1 MRKKTKKGNYMSRR
15 IGGIEAGGTKMVC
28 AIGNENGEL
37 IDRMSIP
44 TETPQKTLAAM
55 ADYFKDASIDALGIG
70 CFGPLDLDAS
80 SKTYGYITKTPK
92 EGWSNVNVLGFFK
105 KELSVPVAIDTDV
118 NAAMLGEIRKGA
130 AVGCD
135 SAIYITVGTG
145 IGVGV
150 YVNGGLLHGLVHP
163 EAGHILLA
171 RHGSEPCECG
181 NGEFE
186 EGVQTS
192 QGKSDGCKRRIFR
205 GVCPYHTSCFEGLA
219 SGPAIEA
226 RWGKGAKELTE
237 DEKVWELEAFYLAQ
251 AITNYILC
259 YSPQKIVL
267 GGGVMHVEKLFPM
280 IREKVIDMLGG
291 YVQHDKI
298 LKDMDY
304 YIVPTV
310 LGDDSGIVGAMELVR

>member
-1 MRKKTKKGNYMSRR
+1 MSRR

-37 IDRMSIP
+37 IDRISIP
-44 TETPQKTLAAM
+44 TETPQKTLTTM

-70 CFGPLDLDAS
+70 CFGPLNLDAS

-92 EGWSNVNVLGFFK
+92 EGWSNLDVLGFFQ

-163 EAGHILLA
+163 EAGHILLS
-171 RHGSEPCECG
+171 RHESE
-181 NGEFE
+181 
-186 EGVQTS
+186 
-192 QGKSDGCKRRIFR
+192 KRIFR

-226 RWGKGAKELTE
+226 RWGKSAKELTE
-237 DEKVWELEAFYLAQ
+237 DEQVWELEAFYLAQ

-291 YVQHDKI
+291 YVQHNRI
-298 LKDMDY
+298 LKDMDH
-304 YIVPTV
+304 YIVPTG
-310 LGDDSGIVGAMELVR
+310 LGDNSGIVGAMELVRENR

>member
-1 MRKKTKKGNYMSRR
+1 
-15 IGGIEAGGTKMVC
+15 MVC

-44 TETPQKTLAAM
+44 TETPKKTLTAM
-55 ADYFKDASIDALGIG
+55 ADFFKDASIDALGIG
-70 CFGPLDLDAS
+70 CFGPLNLDAS

-92 EGWSNVNVLGFFK
+92 EGWSNLDVLGFFQ

-163 EAGHILLA
+163 EAGHILLS
-171 RHGSEPCECG
+171 RHESE
-181 NGEFE
+181 
-186 EGVQTS
+186 
-192 QGKSDGCKRRIFR
+192 KRISR

-226 RWGKGAKELTE
+226 RWGKSAKELTE
-237 DEKVWELEAFYLAQ
+237 DEQVWELEAFYLAQ

-291 YVQHDKI
+291 YVQHNRI
-298 LKDMDY
+298 LKDMDH
-304 YIVPTV
+304 YIVPTG
-310 LGDDSGIVGAMELVR
+310 LGDNSGIVGAMELVRENR

>member
-1 MRKKTKKGNYMSRR
+1 MSRR

-37 IDRMSIP
+37 IDRISIP
-44 TETPQKTLAAM
+44 TETPQKTLTTM
-55 ADYFKDASIDALGIG
+55 ADYFKEASIDALGIG

-80 SKTYGYITKTPK
+80 SKTYGHITKTPK
-92 EGWSNVNVLGFFK
+92 EGWSNLDVLGFFQ

-163 EAGHILLA
+163 EAGHILLS
-171 RHGSEPCECG
+171 RHESE
-181 NGEFE
+181 
-186 EGVQTS
+186 
-192 QGKSDGCKRRIFR
+192 KRIFR

-226 RWGKGAKELTE
+226 RWGKSAKELTE
-237 DEKVWELEAFYLAQ
+237 DEQVWELEAFYLAQ

-291 YVQHDKI
+291 YVQHNRI
-298 LKDMDY
+298 LKDMDH
-304 YIVPTV
+304 YIVPTG
-310 LGDDSGIVGAMELVR
+310 LGDNSGIVGAMELVRENR

>member
-1 MRKKTKKGNYMSRR
+1 
-15 IGGIEAGGTKMVC
+15 MVC

-37 IDRMSIP
+37 IDRISIP

-92 EGWSNVNVLGFFK
+92 EGWSNLDVLGFFQ

-163 EAGHILLA
+163 EAGHILLS
-171 RHGSEPCECG
+171 RHESE
-181 NGEFE
+181 
-186 EGVQTS
+186 
-192 QGKSDGCKRRIFR
+192 KRIFQ

-226 RWGKGAKELTE
+226 RWEKSAKELTE
-237 DEKVWELEAFYLAQ
+237 DEQVWELEAFYLAQ

-298 LKDMDY
+298 LKDMDH
-304 YIVPTV
+304 YIVPTG
-310 LGDDSGIVGAMELVR
+310 LGDNSGIVGAMELVRENR